1 MPIQGNIEEA
11 GLPDVLQLLSLGRKS
26 GCLTLVDGET
36 QGHIYLDV
44 GRISYATVANRLDRL
59 GDMLVKNGRITQ
71 QQLNA
76 AVEEQGQS
84 NKRQLGRI
92 LVDSGKIDRAELE
105 RFIRLQVEQAVYY
118 LFTWKQGTFSFTSDR
133 LPPHQPLLVSL
144 DAEGLLLE
152 GARRVDEWSLI
163 QKKVPSFDLVYRS
176 TRDQLGSSADGLTD
190 EQKRI
195 LSLLDGT
202 RDVAAII
209 DATAMSEFEVGKALY
224 GLITA
229 GLAQLVERRAH
240 LRHLEYR
247 DLLAYVVR
255 EAEYAD
261 PQRRKEAARHI
272 VDCQTCA
279 ERLRSIHVR
288 RSTGVGMIAVDDP
301 ATIVETARS
310 TLVPPPAQAPRPQTV
325 ARQSPV
331 STATPAPRPQ
341 TVARQSPV
349 PPPPPGPRPQTVARQ
364 SPVST
369 ATQAPRP
376 QTVARQSP
384 VPPPA
389 PGPKPQTVAPS
400 APPPQK
406 AVSDS
411 QPAVAEAVAV
421 VEWPDRD
428 RRTVRDRR
436 AVDRR
441 AGVERRHA
449 MRSGTAQP
457 SIERRKG
464 PRRDDDRREDVPR
477 DRRGADVATRPGAAT
492 AVASGWSA
500 DAGTTG
506 TGPPPP
512 FHAPEQGREPQADL
526 AVAVDLSAIEIS
538 PVAAEMM
545 LLESPSE
552 TVAPPP
558 SPSEP
563 EVTGSRDKAASAGE
577 EVGGG
582 GIEWLVSPRESL
594 DMIRASQTQLR
605 AMTAAT
611 GDLGQAAAGSPAA
624 APTVDR
630 RSPPATQAVPDG
642 AMARTE
648 PRRIE
653 RFRGSPSAARPA
665 DSAKAASPAVP
676 RQAFPL
682 RSLAVAAVIACVALI
697 GYMAGQLGRQGRA
710 GRVNE
715 ANEPSTLAPS
725 VAQAQPPAGARPS
738 ESSARGSAAVEA
750 PAGPVPSAA
759 QPKPE
764 VQAHPAPDLRAAVPA
779 TTPKAEPRAA
789 APAQPSASPRAQ
801 PQAPAPTVGVI
812 RGVVRDAAGGTV
824 AGARVTVRGTSLSA
838 VADGSGAFEIRDVP
852 DGQAALQASAE
863 GYVAGSAQVRATAGA
878 AVAADLT
885 LGRVPAAPAPAP
897 AAPVPASTAGEP
909 DRELAA
915 GGWAVVDRAEATTIL
930 GGTLGAIQGLSI
942 ESVAKSTAGNRTRV
956 RVAQLTQAGERIVLT
971 ETRAGAA
978 VRGGSGPAV
987 VTALR
992 VMPAS
997 EAYPWSTGTASLGNI
1012 LVTVKTSLSADVL
1025 RPLLQRLAEVP
1036 GQ

>member
-71 QQLNA
+71 QQLNV
-76 AVEEQGQS
+76 AVEEQGHT

-163 QKKVPSFDLVYRS
+163 QKKVPSFDLIYRI

-195 LSLLDGT
+195 LPLLDGT
-202 RDVAAII
+202 RDVAGII
-209 DATAMSEFEVGKALY
+209 DTTAMSEFDVGKALY

-229 GLAQLVERRAH
+229 GLIQLVERRAH

-288 RSTGVGMIAVDDP
+288 RSTGVGMIAVDEP
-301 ATIVETARS
+301 ATIVVAPRGTPV
-310 TLVPPPAQAPRPQTV
+310 LQPPPRQQTLARPSPLPPPRPQHV
-325 ARQSPV
+325 APPL
-331 STATPAPRPQ
+331 PAPQHALPN
-341 TVARQSPV
+341 P
-349 PPPPPGPRPQTVARQ
+349 
-364 SPVST
+364 
-369 ATQAPRP
+369 
-376 QTVARQSP
+376 
-384 VPPPA
+384 
-389 PGPKPQTVAPS
+389 
-400 APPPQK
+400 
-406 AVSDS
+406 

-421 VEWPDRD
+421 LEWPDGE
-428 RRTVRDRR
+428 RRTGSDRR

-449 MRSGTAQP
+449 MRAGPAQP

-464 PRRDDDRREDVPR
+464 PRRDDDRRVDLPR
-477 DRRGADVATRPGAAT
+477 DRRGADIVPRPSAAAAET
-492 AVASGWSA
+492 VGWSA
-500 DAGTTG
+500 DPGTSGIELPQFQT
-506 TGPPPP
+506 
-512 FHAPEQGREPQADL
+512 PEQGHEEQADV
-526 AVAVDLSAIEIS
+526 AVALDLSAIETT

-545 LLESPSE
+545 AFELTAEAA
-552 TVAPPP
+552 APPP
-558 SPSEP
+558 SPSLP
-563 EVTGSRDKAASAGE
+563 EVLPSGAKAASAGAE
-577 EVGGG
+577 ADGG

-611 GDLGQAAAGSPAA
+611 GAQGQGAAGLPAA
-624 APTVDR
+624 GPAADR
-630 RSPPATQAVPDG
+630 RSPVASPAAPDG
-642 AMARTE
+642 VMARTE
-648 PRRIE
+648 SRRIE
-653 RFRGSPSAARPA
+653 RFRGVPNEARA
-665 DSAKAASPAVP
+665 TNGGKAASPAVP

-697 GYMAGQLGRQGRA
+697 GYMAGQVGRQGRA
-710 GRVNE
+710 GRMGE
-715 ANEPSTLAPS
+715 ANDASTRAPTAAR
-725 VAQAQPPAGARPS
+725 AQSPTGARPG
-738 ESSARGSAAVEA
+738 EASARGRAAVEEPAPRTVA
-750 PAGPVPSAA
+750 PAVQTRPELPAHPAPEPRTTAPAA

-764 VQAHPAPDLRAAVPA
+764 PRTAAQRAAPA
-779 TTPKAEPRAA
+779 AVVAQPAA
-789 APAQPSASPRAQ
+789 APRVPP
-801 PQAPAPTVGVI
+801 PAPAPTVGVI
-812 RGVVRDAAGGTV
+812 RGVVHDAAGGTV
-824 AGARVTVRGTSLSA
+824 AGARVAVRGTALSA
-838 VADGSGAFEIRDVP
+838 VANGSGAFEIRDVP
-852 DGQAALQASAE
+852 DGQVALQASAD
-863 GYVAGSAQVRATAGA
+863 GYVAGSAQVRATAGS

-885 LGRVPAAPAPAP
+885 LGRVPAAAAASSAP
-897 AAPVPASTAGEP
+897 AAPVAPATAGEP
-909 DRELAA
+909 DRELGA
-915 GGWAVVDRAEATTIL
+915 GGWAVVDRAEATSIL

-942 ESVAKSTAGNRTRV
+942 ESIAKSTAGNRTRV
-956 RVAQLTQAGERIVLT
+956 RLAQLTQSGERIVLT

-1012 LVTVKTSLSADVL
+1012 LVTVKTSLSADIL